1 MMTVSTNK
9 HAIALSDK
17 EFSLL
22 ETVHK
27 LGPCSSERIQ
37 DTLRDPDLLGVMR
50 SLHDLTSRRFLVR
63 PEVDEQLLYDVR
75 ANYSQFR
82 QRVIVM
88 EAV

>member
-9 HAIALSDK
+9 HAIALSGK

-22 ETVHK
+22 ETVHR

-50 SLHDLTSRRFLVR
+50 SLHDLTSRGFLVR
-63 PEVDEQLLYDVR
+63 PEIDEQLLYQVKP
-75 ANYSQFR
+75 NYHQLR
-82 QRVIVM
+82 QRLIVM